1 METNVEG
8 TYFQEGDRVRVK
20 RTGEQGRI
28 NAADGGV
35 VYVIMDDTRET
46 RLFSARLDED
56 AYIELISVETEESL
70 PPRVGARRDGA

>member
-1 METNVEG
+1 METTAEG
-8 TYFQEGDRVRVK
+8 TYFQEGDRVRIK

-35 VYVIMDDTRET
+35 VYVVLDESNET

-56 AYIELISVETEESL
+56 ACVEYVETYAGETLLGVISST
-70 PPRVGARRDGA
+70 

>member
-1 METNVEG
+1 METNADG

-35 VYVIMDDTRET
+35 VYVIIDGTRET

-56 AYIELISVETEESL
+56 AYIEIISAEAEGS
-70 PPRVGARRDGA
+70 PPTG